1 MSETLKVYLNKIQF
15 VQASDVYEKYFADFD
30 CGDDDSNIFL
40 KTKALGQQERILSKT
55 TLAFYND
62 LLVGYF
68 STSNSSL
75 KKEDLELNYAHEIN
89 YSKIPA
95 LLIGQLAVD
104 IRYAGQGIGTLL
116 LKKCLRIAY
125 ESSEDTGC
133 RVVYVDARPKENTV
147 KLYKKLRFKAIKN
160 HEHKIERVLKGELLD
175 KPVQMYRDIWVPYPS
190 ERLYPSE
197 DLYPNSN
204 EDFIN

>member
-1 MSETLKVYLNKIQF
+1 MDIDLKKLEYID
-15 VQASDVYEKYFADFD
+15 ATDEYEKYFDDFD
-30 CGDDDSNIFL
+30 CGDDDCNIFL

-55 TLAFYND
+55 TLTFFNN

-75 KKEDLELNYAHEIN
+75 KKEDLELNYVHEIN

-104 IRYAGQGIGTLL
+104 LRYTGQGIGTIL
-116 LKKCLRIAY
+116 LKKCLKNAY
-125 ESSEDTGC
+125 EGTKDTGC
-133 RVVYVDARPKENTV
+133 RVVYVDARPKEKIV
-147 KLYKKLRFKAIKN
+147 KLYKKLQFKTLKN
-160 HEHKIERVLKGELLD
+160 QEYIIERILKGESLE
-175 KPVQMYRDIWVPYPS
+175 KPVQMYRDIWAPLPS

-197 DLYPNSN
+197 DLYPAEND
-204 EDFIN
+204 DFMN